1 MFYGMNLNPK
11 CTFAACNKMPAFYL
25 CGKFLVGKGIITMKL
40 KTQSALWFDSDW
52 SVVYWPIWCPCSSLY
67 AKKSKTTVGSPLLSL
82 AVYFS
87 EDQLVSFKT
96 LKLLT
101 VISVH
106 RFFCVSPILWN
117 WNLTVSLLL
126 ICKWDCKWDCQCLF
140 AFLSTRN
147 LMILSECYKFCFCF
161 QPSWRKPKGIDN
173 RVRRRFKGQYLM
185 PSIGYGSNKK
195 TRHLMPDGFKKF
207 VIHNVQVR
215 TEIYIKEFSGKR
227 TI

>member
-67 AKKSKTTVGSPLLSL
+67 TKNPKLQLDHHFCHWQFIFLKTSWFPSKHSNSWRLFLFTDFLCFTYSLKLKPYCFFTFNLQLSETVGVFLH
-82 AVYFS
+82 
-87 EDQLVSFKT
+87 SF
-96 LKLLT
+96 
-101 VISVH
+101 
-106 RFFCVSPILWN
+106 C
-117 WNLTVSLLL
+117 
-126 ICKWDCKWDCQCLF
+126 
-140 AFLSTRN
+140 TRN
-147 LMILSECYKFCFCF
+147 IMILSECYKFCFCF

-215 TEIYIKEFSGKR
+215 TEIYIK
-227 TI
+227 